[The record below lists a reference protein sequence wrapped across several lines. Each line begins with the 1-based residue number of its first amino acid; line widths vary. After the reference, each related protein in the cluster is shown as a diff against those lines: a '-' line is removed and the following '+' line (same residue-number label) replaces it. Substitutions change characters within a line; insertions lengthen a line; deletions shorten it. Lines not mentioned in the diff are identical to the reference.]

1 MVYALD
7 GEHVGGEYS
16 SEGIRRRR
24 GGPGAVVDC
33 GVEAD
38 DGVCT
43 VVVEV
48 VLGSSPAE
56 NETLDALA
64 GIDTGD
70 GGFLSVDACL
80 RNSSPGPFLF
90 PKTGVKVL
98 RNSVYAAGGVMD
110 AVLLSSRLGES
121 EDSEMGLS
129 YSSEGNGMFFGVLR
143 GGRDGFE
150 GVMMP
155 DSRYVSSSM
164 RYECIRNKATLYRR
178 NINKSVK

>member
-16 SEGIRRRR
+16 NEGIRRRR
-24 GGPGAVVDC
+24 GWPGAVVDC

-38 DGVCT
+38 DGVCI
-43 VVVEV
+43 VAAE

-70 GGFLSVDACL
+70 GGFLSADPCL
-80 RNSSPGPFLF
+80 GKSFSGSFWF
-90 PKTGVKVL
+90 PNTGVKVL

-110 AVLLSSRLGES
+110 AVLFSSRLGES

-129 YSSEGNGMFFGVLR
+129 YSSEGKGMFFGVLR

-150 GVMMP
+150 GAMVP
-155 DSRYVSSSM
+155 VSRYVSSSM
-164 RYECIRNKATLYRR
+164 R
-178 NINKSVK
+178 